1 MERGEEG
8 PEGEKDRGMEGD
20 ENIFAVTISVSSDGK
35 SDCTLDLKIV
45 MAEKV

>member
-1 MERGEEG
+1 MESGEEG
-8 PEGEKDRGMEGD
+8 PEREDREMGGD